1 MEQKKAL
8 SFLFPFEGDCVNRND
23 GVVDGATLTIQ
34 AQVSAPKGQRIQING
49 TAATESDGIYTA
61 PVCITASP
69 FTVTAKSLT
78 DGSEASAT
86 VYRLSEKA
94 MGGYRISSDDNILF
108 LQDLTLE
115 PERYPSAFD
124 HPYLA
129 VYREAHEKYGAKVHL
144 NLFYEFSAE
153 AQKYFSKQRPYFNLS
168 MMTDRYR
175 EEFTANAH
183 WLHFSFHSKQEFP
196 PRPYENATAE
206 EVTRD
211 CKQVQKEIVRFAG
224 PACLADETTV
234 HFGAAN
240 REGVD
245 ALRALGYRA
254 LAGYFEKTAHGNPLV
269 AYYASSEQI
278 DHFGQRDFWFDKERD
293 MLFARIDR
301 VLNLTTLEDN
311 AEVLRHVVAHPH
323 RGGFVSIMIHEQ
335 FFYPDYSNHRSDFA
349 ARVLDAAKYL
359 CENGY
364 RGTWLTETL

>member
-1 MEQKKAL
+1 MKQAQTI
-8 SFLFPFEGDCVNRND
+8 SFLFPFEGDCLNRND
-23 GVVDGATLTIQ
+23 GVVDGTTLTIR
-34 AQVSAPKGQRIQING
+34 AQVAAEKGQHLRING
-49 TAATESDGIYTA
+49 IDATESDGIYTA
-61 PVCITASP
+61 PVCVPDSP
-69 FTVTAKSLT
+69 FTIRVENLT
-78 DGSEASAT
+78 DGSAESVT
-86 VYRLSEKA
+86 VYRLPENA

-129 VYREAHEKYGAKVHL
+129 IYREAHEKYGAKVHL

-153 AQKYFSKQRPYFNLS
+153 AQQHFSKQRPYFNLS

-183 WLHFSFHSKQEFP
+183 WLRFSFHSKQEFP
-196 PRPYENATAE
+196 PCPYKDATAE

-211 CKQVQKEIVRFAG
+211 CRQVQNEIVRFAG

-240 REGVD
+240 REVVD

-254 LAGYFEKTAHGNPLV
+254 LAGYFEKTSHGNPLV

-278 DHFGQRDFWFDKERD
+278 DHFGQRDFWFDRERD
-293 MLFARIDR
+293 MLFARIDL
-301 VLNLTTLEDN
+301 VLNLFSPEQN
-311 AEVLRHVVAHPH
+311 AKILKEVAEHPH
-323 RGGFVSIMIHEQ
+323 RGGFVSVMIHEQ
-335 FFYPDYSNHRSDFA
+335 YFYPDYNRHLPDFA
-349 ARVLDAAKYL
+349 SRVLDAAKYL
-359 CENGY
+359 WENGY
-364 RGTWLTETL
+364 RGTRLTELL